1 MQESA
6 PSHVSSAL
14 SKSPWFSSLTPEE
27 LNQLASLATWLALGP
42 GAVVF
47 REGDPG
53 DALFVVITGLV
64 RILVA
69 TTSGEIAVLAGRGRT
84 ATVATSKATELVK
97 IGRQEFLAFLEDF
110 PVTPRCSCIYWHRAW
125 AAPSRSFPT

>member
-6 PSHVSSAL
+6 PSLLSSAL

-27 LNQLASLATWLALGP
+27 LNRLATLATGLRLAP
-42 GAVVF
+42 DAVVF

-64 RILVA
+64 RIHVA
-69 TTSGEIAVLAGRGRT
+69 TTSGEILLNTLGPGDIFGEIAVLDGRGRT
-84 ATVATSKATELVK
+84 AS
-97 IGRQEFLAFLEDF
+97 
-110 PVTPRCSCIYWHRAW
+110 VT
-125 AAPSRSFPT
+125 